1 MDLQIDAF
9 TRTLAEQRAAVLA
22 DPQLCRGLLQVSGTR
37 HDGQNTAQ
45 AVGIAWESQLAN
57 AAATLRMIEPYV
69 TPAAAL
75 LEIGGGLG
83 LTYAWLRRLGFAIT
97 SLEPGMAGHG
107 GSFAF
112 GQRLLAKLGVD
123 SRSFLPLPAEAAPSL
138 GHRFG
143 LIFSYNVLEHLRDLP
158 GALTAMAQCLAP
170 GGVMRH
176 GCPNYRVPYEPHFG
190 LLLPPLY
197 PRALGLL
204 VPSLQRD
211 ELWRGLNFVAAPDLQ
226 RWAGRHGLRV
236 RFDRGHTYQTFERLE
251 TEPSFAEKHPG
262 LYRLSRLL
270 RRSGL
275 LPLLRHVPPTWMT
288 PMQVTFSSPDA
299 V

>member
-9 TRTLAEQRAAVLA
+9 TRTHAEHRAIVLA
-22 DPQLCRGLLQVSGTR
+22 DPPLCRGLLQVSGMR
-37 HDGQNTAQ
+37 HDGQNLAEG
-45 AVGIAWESQLAN
+45 AAIAWESQVGS

-69 TPAAAL
+69 APGASL

-83 LTYAWLRRLGFAIT
+83 LAYGWLRRLGLDIT
-97 SLEPGMAGHG
+97 SIEPGLAGHG

-123 SRSFLPLPAEAAPSL
+123 SSGFLPLSAEAAPSL
-138 GHRFG
+138 GCRFA

-158 GALTAMAQCLAP
+158 GALTAIAKCLLP

-190 LLLPPLY
+190 LPLPPLF

-204 VPSLQRD
+204 IPSLQGD

-226 RWAGRHGLRV
+226 RWAGRQGLRV
-236 RFDRGHTYQTFERLE
+236 RFDRGHIDQTFQRLE
-251 TEPSFAEKHPG
+251 AEPSFREKHPG
-262 LYRLSRLL
+262 LFRLSRLL

-275 LPLLRHVPPTWMT
+275 LPLLRHLPPTWMT